1 MPTYA
6 DVCWR
11 MLLNVTGARAE
22 ALSRIN
28 KELQAQL
35 DMTRGHADRLERQL
49 AALQPQAA
57 AHELASGMLTYAGV
71 C

>member
-1 MPTYA
+1 MLTAYVTAAAGGNARTRVRYA

-11 MLLNVTGARAE
+11 MPTY
-22 ALSRIN
+22 
-28 KELQAQL
+28 
-35 DMTRGHADRLERQL
+35 ADRLERQL

-57 AHELASGMLTYAGV
+57 AHELASGMHTSADV